1 MTSLALD
8 AALSGLKA
16 AQRSL
21 DTISSN
27 IANASTAGYTR
38 KILPQETLIV
48 NGMGLGAK
56 LKALERTVD
65 QILLRDTMKQYSI
78 SEGFSIREQYL
89 ARVQAFHG
97 ASDDGRSISTR
108 VGELAD
114 AFSELSSA
122 PDSTLQLSKT
132 LASAQTVARTF
143 NEYSDLLTDMRTQA
157 EEEIAAGIEE
167 VNRALT
173 VIAELNIRIASLTSQ
188 GQSSADLEDQR
199 DIAIKTISQY
209 MQVSTYKTDNN
220 KVVVMTRQGRAL
232 ADETART
239 LLFNKSNITPGS
251 YYPGGG
257 LSGITISSPS
267 GGTEITSEGLG
278 GKIGALIEMRDVT
291 VPTYQAQMDEM
302 AQKLASRLDA
312 VGLRLFTDGT
322 GQVPASVAP
331 PAPVGYVGFSG
342 TIRVNPD
349 IENNIQLLR
358 QGTYGEAV
366 LTGSNE
372 IIRRVSEF
380 AFGSN
385 VHEEAR
391 GTVDISAGTLFA
403 TLGLTQTN
411 ELIGNV
417 DLTDYAPDLDAAL
430 NITAPTGFTLTIG
443 VTPYNI
449 NIAPGD
455 TATDLV
461 NTINAAV
468 GSPVAVLNGLGQL
481 RLNATAGIT
490 LSDNGIGAAGMAD
503 LGFSFGVYPAQNP
516 SFTIQRGTQNPV
528 TITIA
533 PGDTATDLLNDLNA
547 ISGIDAS
554 LGVGGELIIVPERG
568 GDLTIANVVGTPL
581 TAMGVTVAGVAHTAF
596 RQTNL
601 GPDATISTNL
611 LGVGTIESFARASV
625 TSQGQDHSSTKDR
638 AEKEQVFFETLD
650 KRNSDTSG
658 VDIDQEV
665 SELVRIQTAYTAAAR
680 VITASE
686 RMFDELLAAFVT

>member
-27 IANASTAGYTR
+27 IANASTVGYTR

-48 NGMGLGAK
+48 NGTGLGAK
-56 LKALERTVD
+56 LKALERTVN
-65 QILLRDTMKQYSI
+65 QVLLRDTMRQYSI
-78 SEGFSIREQYL
+78 SQGFSVREQYL
-89 ARVQAFHG
+89 SRIQAFHG
-97 ASDDGRSISTR
+97 PSESGRAISAR
-108 VGELAD
+108 IGELAD

-122 PDSTLQLSKT
+122 PDSTLQLAKT
-132 LASAQTVARTF
+132 LNAAQTVVRTF
-143 NEYSDLLTDMRTQA
+143 NEYSKLMTDIRTQA
-157 EEEIAAGIEE
+157 EDEIKAGVNE
-167 VNRALT
+167 VNNALA
-173 VIAELNIRIASLTSQ
+173 VIADLNLRIASLSAQ
-188 GQSSADLEDQR
+188 GQSNADLQDQR
-199 DIAIKTISQY
+199 DIAIRKISEY
-209 MQVSTYKTDNN
+209 MQISTYPSDNN
-220 KVVVMTRQGRAL
+220 KIVVMTRQGRVL
-232 ADETART
+232 ADESPRT
-239 LLFNKSNITPGS
+239 VLFNKNNITPGS

-257 LSGITISSPS
+257 LSGLTIDSPS
-267 GGTEITSEGLG
+267 GGTDITSEGLG
-278 GKIGALIEMRDVT
+278 GKIGALLELRDVT
-291 VPTYQAQMDEM
+291 IPTYQAQMDEM
-302 AQKLASRLDA
+302 AQKLAERLDN

-322 GQVPASVAP
+322 GEVPASVAP
-331 PAPVGYVGFSG
+331 PAPVGYVGFAGS
-342 TIRVNPD
+342 IRVNPD
-349 IENNIQLLR
+349 VENNVHLLR
-358 QGTYGEAV
+358 QGTYGEAI

-380 AFGSN
+380 AFGAN
-385 VHEEAR
+385 LQEEAR
-391 GTVDISAGTLFA
+391 GTADISAGTLFA
-403 TLGLTQTN
+403 VLGLTQTN

-417 DLTDYAPDLDAAL
+417 DLTDYDPDLDAAL

-443 VTPYNI
+443 GTPYNI

-461 NTINAAV
+461 NTINATV
-468 GSPVAVLNGLGQL
+468 GSTVAALNGLGQL
-481 RLNATAGIT
+481 RLNTTADIA
-490 LSDNGIGAAGMAD
+490 LADNGIGAAGMAD

-516 SFTIQRGTQNPV
+516 SFTVQRGTQSPV

-533 PGDTATDLLNDLNA
+533 PGDTAADLLADLNA

-554 LGVGGELIIVPERG
+554 LGTGGELVITPERG
-568 GDLTIANVVGTPL
+568 GDLTIVNVVGTPL
-581 TAMGVTVAGVAHTAF
+581 TALGVTVAGVPHTAF

-601 GPDATISTNL
+601 GPNADLSTNL
-611 LGVGTIESFARASV
+611 LGTGTLESFARSTITA
-625 TSQGQDHSSTKDR
+625 QAQDHSNAKDR

-686 RMFDELLAAFVT
+686 RMFDELLAAFV